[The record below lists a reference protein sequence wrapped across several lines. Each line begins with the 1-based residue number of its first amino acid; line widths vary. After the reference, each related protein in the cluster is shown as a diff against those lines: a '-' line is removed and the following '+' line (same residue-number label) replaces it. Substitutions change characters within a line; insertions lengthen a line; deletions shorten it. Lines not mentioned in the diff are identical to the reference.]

1 MKQSGQK
8 SGEGETMINLDRL
21 KQDLI
26 RDEGERL
33 KPYTCT
39 AGKVTIGIGRNLDD
53 VGISKW
59 EFRMML
65 DEDVKRIGWDLDRNI
80 EGWRAYPDGVALGL
94 ANMCFNLGWPRLSG
108 FRKMLAA
115 IEAGDYKKAAD
126 EALDSKWAKQ
136 VGPRADRI
144 AQLFRSEAS
153 REA

>member
-1 MKQSGQK
+1 
-8 SGEGETMINLDRL
+8 MIDWQRL

-33 KPYTCT
+33 KPYKCT
-39 AGKVTIGIGRNLDD
+39 AGKVTIGVGRNLDD
-53 VGISKW
+53 VGISKH
-59 EFRMML
+59 ESRMML
-65 DEDVKRIGWDLDRNI
+65 DEDIKRIGWELDRHVD
-80 EGWRAYPDGVALGL
+80 GWRTYPDGVALGL

-115 IEAGDYKKAAD
+115 IESGDYNKAAD